1 MKHLQK
7 LFKKVLLENIE
18 LKKQIKVLETILH
31 SYLPIL
37 TRRKD
42 DKNK

>member
-1 MKHLQK
+1 MKHIQK
-7 LFKKVLLENIE
+7 LFKKILLENIE
-18 LKKQIKVLETILH
+18 LNKQIKVLETILR

-42 DKNK
+42 DK

>member
-7 LFKKVLLENIE
+7 LFKKILLENIE
-18 LKKQIKVLETILH
+18 LKKQIKVLETILC

-42 DKNK
+42 DK

>member
-18 LKKQIKVLETILH
+18 LKKQIKVLETILR

-37 TRRKD
+37 TRRKH

>member
-7 LFKKVLLENIE
+7 LFKKILLENIE
-18 LKKQIKVLETILH
+18 LKKQIKVLETILR

-42 DKNK
+42 EQ